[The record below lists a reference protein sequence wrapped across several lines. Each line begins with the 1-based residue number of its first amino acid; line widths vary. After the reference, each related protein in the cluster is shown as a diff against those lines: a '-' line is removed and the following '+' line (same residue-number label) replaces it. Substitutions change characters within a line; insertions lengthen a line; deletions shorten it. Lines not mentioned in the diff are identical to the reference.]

1 LYATPGG
8 KPGAVDEREVPAGMD
23 AIQVIRGDHQTVEAL
38 FRRWEG
44 MGPSDGDRGELVR
57 TVVRELSVHAAV
69 EEQILYPAM
78 REALPDGDSLVQEAL
93 EEHQEAKEVLSELD
107 GMDPG
112 DPGFPTKVDSLIAD
126 VRHHV
131 EEEENELLPK
141 LESALTQA
149 RLDEMGRQLESA
161 KESAPTR
168 PHPHA
173 PSTPPGNVVGGAV
186 AGVVD
191 RARDAGRKSL
201 ARGRRRASRPARRAG
216 ASRPT
221 GPVYHVKPARD
232 GGWRAEKRGSSRAV
246 AAGDKKEEVVR
257 RARERAR
264 AQNGRLVI
272 HKRDGRIQE
281 ERSYGRDSRRSRG

>member
-1 LYATPGG
+1 
-8 KPGAVDEREVPAGMD
+8 MD
-23 AIQVIRGDHQTVEAL
+23 AIQVIRGDHRTVEGL

-44 MGPSDGDRGELVR
+44 MGAGDGERGELVR
-57 TVVRELSVHAAV
+57 TIVRELSVHAAI
-69 EEQILYPAM
+69 EEQILYPAI
-78 REALPDGDSLVQEAL
+78 RDALPDGESLVEEAL
-93 EEHQEAKEVLSELD
+93 EEHQEAKEVLSDLD
-107 GMDPG
+107 GMEPSE
-112 DPGFPTKVDSLIAD
+112 PEFPTKVDSLIDD

-131 EEEENELLPK
+131 EEEETELLPK
-141 LESALTQA
+141 LESALSQQ
-149 RLDEMGRQLESA
+149 RLEEMGRRLEST

-173 PSTPPGNVVGGAV
+173 PSTPPANVVAGAV

-201 ARGRRRASRPARRAG
+201 ARGRAKASRPARRGG
-216 ASRPT
+216 ASRPS
-221 GPVYHVKPARD
+221 GPVYHVKPAAG

-246 AAGDKKEEVVR
+246 ATGDTKEEVVR

-264 AQNGRLVI
+264 AQGGRLVI

-281 ERSYGRDSRRSRG
+281 ERTYGRDPRRSRG